1 MHNGIGDGV
10 VQNAA
15 KAPIEGS
22 ETLALLEDAS
32 ELFVARGKRVLRF
45 DLGDPTAP
53 GRGAARA
60 AVGTLRQAAGSGTAL
75 PQPPDRGLQPGTAGA
90 RAGIDR

>member
-22 ETLALLEDAS
+22 ETLALLEDAT
-32 ELFVARGKRVLRF
+32 ELLVARGKGVLRF
-45 DLGDPTAP
+45 DLGN
-53 GRGAARA
+53 RR
-60 AVGTLRQAAGSGTAL
+60 
-75 PQPPDRGLQPGTAGA
+75 PPDEALLGLLLGRSGKL
-90 RAGIDR
+90 RAPALRSRTRLIVGYNQELLAQGLG